1 MGMTQPSDVELLA
14 RLRSGDGAAFAL
26 LRERC
31 AAPEAGRP
39 ADGST
44 LDDPR
49 PPDPVPDGTSTCT
62 PAGPSSRAE
71 SAGAGDRA
79 GHAIVLDAYATLG
92 DRARAVLWLTEV
104 EGRPPAAVGRLL
116 GTTPPA
122 AAALASR
129 AREQLRHAYLRAHL
143 HASPRPR
150 CGRPPGS
157 RLAGYVR
164 EGPGDQIRTATVVHL
179 EACSSCQALV
189 AATADAPRLLAR
201 VLAPWSSSI
210 VTEPAPALAAA
221 APVLRRC
228 RPVRALSRAGRHGS
242 NALAIARG
250 DPALVGT
257 VAVAAALVVAVLA
270 SAFLPA
276 QTPADLASSD
286 PVPADEGAIVPAPPS
301 SPSAETAPSTSMP
314 DAVPVRPED
323 PSAAGPRVTTGPAPD
338 RTAVDAPEPASATA
352 PPTTPPAADA
362 PSSTAPAPAAPPA
375 AATGPTQPAI
385 PTDQR
390 DHAPAAST
398 GGDLG
403 LGAAA
408 VASVP
413 SLSSAVWQP
422 SASRVEVTL
431 VNGGTSSTGFLV
443 VMLEVA
449 AGALIDA
456 RPTGCALALSLWT
469 SSLCTLRPLGPGASA
484 SVQVPLTVTAPG
496 QSATVQVCAVGFLRL
511 SCTTPLLRPTV
522 VALD

>member
-39 ADGST
+39 ADGSN
-44 LDDPR
+44 LDDSR
-49 PPDPVPDGTSTCT
+49 RPDPVPAGSRHE
-62 PAGPSSRAE
+62 PADE
-71 SAGAGDRA
+71 TDSAAR
-79 GHAIVLDAYATLG
+79 AIVLDAYATLG
-92 DRARAVLWLTEV
+92 DRSRAVLWLTEV
-104 EGRPPAAVGRLL
+104 EGHPPAAIGLLL
-116 GTTPPA
+116 GTTPAA

-129 AREQLRHAYLRAHL
+129 AREQLRLASLRAHL

-150 CGRPPGS
+150 CGRPQAS
-157 RLAGYVR
+157 RLAGHLHDGQDDR
-164 EGPGDQIRTATVVHL
+164 IRTATVVHVDG
-179 EACSSCQALV
+179 CSSCQSLV
-189 AATADAPRLLAR
+189 AAAAEAPRLFAR
-201 VLAPWSSSI
+201 ALAPWSSPI
-210 VTEPAPALAAA
+210 VAAPATALAAA
-221 APVLRRC
+221 PPAERTA
-228 RPVRALSRAGRHGS
+228 RPMRALARAGRSGS
-242 NALAIARG
+242 DALAMARR
-250 DPALVGT
+250 DAALVGT

-276 QTPADLASSD
+276 QRPADLASSD
-286 PVPADEGAIVPAPPS
+286 PVPTVGNAIVPAPPS
-301 SPSAETAPSTSMP
+301 SPSAEAAPSTSLP
-314 DAVPVRPED
+314 DAVPVRPVD
-323 PSAAGPRVTTGPAPD
+323 PSATGPARD
-338 RTAVDAPEPASATA
+338 RTAVDAPESAPATA
-352 PPTTPPAADA
+352 PPTTLPAAGA
-362 PSSTAPAPAAPPA
+362 PSATAPAPAAPPTT
-375 AATGPTQPAI
+375 ATGSTQPAM
-385 PTDQR
+385 PSDPH
-390 DHAPAAST
+390 DGASAASN
-398 GGDLG
+398 GGDPG

-422 SASRVEVTL
+422 STSRVEVTL

-449 AGALIDA
+449 AGALVDA
-456 RPTGCALALSLWT
+456 RPTGCALALSLGT
-469 SSLCTLRPLGPGASA
+469 SSMCTLRPLGPGASA